1 MIIGSEIG
9 GCRLIEAIGEGG
21 FGSVYKAVQTEYDRT
36 VAIKLLQSDTSNE
49 TQWFIEEARV
59 AVKLDHP
66 NIVRTH
72 CYGCDSGTYFV
83 VMEYLEGKT
92 LDRAILEERRMQV
105 DAAVSIAGQIAAAL
119 DYAHRAGVVHGDM
132 NPRNIMLAPNGRVV
146 IGDFI
151 GSKPGEQGGRTV
163 VGVPEYLSPEQARGL
178 PATPQSD
185 IYSLGVV
192 FYEMLTGCPPF
203 SEGSVADTLFRHIS
217 SEPEPPDKL
226 NRAIPENLTALVMK
240 MLEKNPD
247 LRPESCE
254 AIVFEVDAIKAHSPA
269 SGELRKREPMNPVL
283 AAALVLVLG
292 ALGGVGWLVSRTVA
306 VEHEFEALASASS
319 TASAV
324 DALKMSA
331 DERYNEEM
339 RRGRDMLDRERYR
352 DAATA
357 FHRACKLKPDKL
369 DPHLYLAS
377 IFVRRDDYSLAKSEL
392 NAVLKM
398 DPRNKDALALL
409 EYIRS
414 KEWEKGDG
422 GFRE

>member
-1 MIIGSEIG
+1 MIGSEIG
-9 GCRLIEAIGEGG
+9 GCRLTEAIGKGG
-21 FGSVYKAVQTEYDRT
+21 FGSVYKAVQTEYDRI
-36 VAIKLLQSDTSNE
+36 VAIKLLQSATSDE
-49 TQWFIEEARV
+49 SQWFIEEARV

-83 VMEYLEGKT
+83 VMECLEGKT
-92 LDRAILEERRMQV
+92 LDRAILEERRIKA

-119 DYAHRAGVVHGDM
+119 DYAHRAGVVHGDL

-146 IGDFI
+146 VGDFI

-192 FYEMLTGCPPF
+192 FYEMLTGRPPF
-203 SEGSVADTLFRHIS
+203 SEGSVSDTLFRHIS
-217 SEPEPPDKL
+217 SEPEPVDKL
-226 NRAIPENLTALVMK
+226 NHAIPERLAALVMK
-240 MLEKNPD
+240 MLAKSPD

-254 AIVFEVDAIKAHSPA
+254 AIVAEVDAIKAHSPA
-269 SGELRKREPMNPVL
+269 SGELHKREHPNPVL
-283 AAALVLVLG
+283 VAALVIVLG
-292 ALGGVGWLVSRTVA
+292 AIGGVGWLVSHTVA
-306 VEHEFEALASASS
+306 VEREFESLATVSS
-319 TASAV
+319 SASAV
-324 DALKMSA
+324 DALKISA
-331 DERYNEEM
+331 SERYNDEM

-352 DAATA
+352 DAATS
-357 FHRACKLKPDKL
+357 FHRACKLKPDQL

-377 IFVRRDDYSLAKSEL
+377 IFVRRDDYSLAKAEL

-398 DPRNKDALALL
+398 DPRNKNALSLL

-414 KEWEKGDG
+414 KETGN
-422 GFRE
+422 R